1 MYLRKCHNYV
11 VNIEIK
17 RRGTERNKRGRL
29 LKNILTTFNVTLQL
43 KYDTCSWSKE
53 HVLFNDYVFKQ
64 SGRTKDVQ
72 GDAYWQND
80 LLDSKDWL
88 KNTSHRQAFICAN
101 SITITLLKRLRKDRH
116 ISAQK
121 P

>member
-1 MYLRKCHNYV
+1 M
-11 VNIEIK
+11 
-17 RRGTERNKRGRL
+17 
-29 LKNILTTFNVTLQL
+29 Q
-43 KYDTCSWSKE
+43 YDTGSWSKE
-53 HVLFNDYVFKQ
+53 HVQFTNYALTQ
-64 SGRTKDVQ
+64 SGRTKDVH
-72 GDAYWQND
+72 GDALSYWQHD